1 MALAK
6 FKIAKNQYNK
16 MAKFS
21 GELWL
26 LEEKGG
32 CGCSCFCLSSS
43 SSSFSFCSFK
53 RKVFKYSSSSS
64 ISGVSLEVS
73 VVGDVI
79 TVVVFVVVL
88 SMFWFSCSCCCFLA
102 SRFAWTRLS
111 NASNSSRS
119 ISNPFRLNAFSL
131 SEIECFV
138 VWWSFRGSWFYMS
151 QTECVVT
158 ANEDDNTR
166 QTKKNENIKQWID
179 DQFMKIWPH
188 TFVLGIR
195 VSRF

>member
-1 MALAK
+1 
-6 FKIAKNQYNK
+6 

-32 CGCSCFCLSSS
+32 CGCSCFCFS

-73 VVGDVI
+73 VVGGVI
-79 TVVVFVVVL
+79 TVVVFVVVAIVVVVVL
-88 SMFWFSCSCCCFLA
+88 SMFWWFSCSCCFLA
-102 SRFAWTRLS
+102 SRFAWTCLS

-138 VWWSFRGSWFYMS
+138 VWWSLRGSWFYMS

-158 ANEDDNTR
+158 DEDDNTR
-166 QTKKNENIKQWID
+166 QTKKLW
-179 DQFMKIWPH
+179 
-188 TFVLGIR
+188 
-195 VSRF
+195 

>member
-32 CGCSCFCLSSS
+32 CGCSCFCFSSS
-43 SSSFSFCSFK
+43 SSFCSFK

-73 VVGDVI
+73 VVGGVI
-79 TVVVFVVVL
+79 TVVVFVVVAIVVVVVL
-88 SMFWFSCSCCCFLA
+88 SMFWWFSCSCCFLA

-131 SEIECFV
+131 SEIECF
-138 VWWSFRGSWFYMS
+138 WFDDR
-151 QTECVVT
+151 CVGH
-158 ANEDDNTR
+158 DF
-166 QTKKNENIKQWID
+166 ICPKQS
-179 DQFMKIWPH
+179 
-188 TFVLGIR
+188 V
-195 VSRF
+195 